1 MKETDPVGWA
11 TQSSRAE
18 ASPLRLQSRQAEEM
32 AQQSSTE
39 FEGAEWLEE
48 AVRDG
53 LL

>member
-11 TQSSRAE
+11 TQTSRASSRPPSRRAE
-18 ASPLRLQSRQAEEM
+18 DMEQRSSAE
-32 AQQSSTE
+32 
-39 FEGAEWLEE
+39 FGGAEWLEE